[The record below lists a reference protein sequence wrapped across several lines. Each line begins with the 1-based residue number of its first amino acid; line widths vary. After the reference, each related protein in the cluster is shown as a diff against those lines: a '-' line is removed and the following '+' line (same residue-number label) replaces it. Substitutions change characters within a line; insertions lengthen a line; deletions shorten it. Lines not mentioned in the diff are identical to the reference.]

1 MAVFLKIALAA
12 VIHGASKNGHNLDTY
27 VTEVLFVGEKDDEDV
42 KQQKLGKIIE
52 AVRNIRVMVKNIDR
66 SIVSTNEI
74 RSLFESLEKCRNQD
88 NNPDSQAYKRKIQ
101 ELLDDDDER
110 GGGNAK
116 MARYDVGVANALD

>member
-52 AVRNIRVMVKNIDR
+52 AVRSKFFKI
-66 SIVSTNEI
+66 
-74 RSLFESLEKCRNQD
+74 CR
-88 NNPDSQAYKRKIQ
+88 
-101 ELLDDDDER
+101 LLTPFLKYR
-110 GGGNAK
+110 FT
-116 MARYDVGVANALD
+116 

>member
-1 MAVFLKIALAA
+1 MVTFL
-12 VIHGASKNGHNLDTY
+12 HGRAKRYGGRCIILTKH
-27 VTEVLFVGEKDDEDV
+27 LFLLPVD
-42 KQQKLGKIIE
+42 

-66 SIVSTNEI
+66 STVTPNEI
-74 RSLFESLEKCRNQD
+74 RSLFETLEKCRNQD

-116 MARYDVGVANALD
+116 MARYDSSLAMGVNNLD